1 MLHSQPHQNRRM
13 TSARTASLA
22 APSSSDAQPPA
33 VGEAPTRAP
42 AHPRPRSWPTVA
54 AAGITVFLWA
64 SAFVG
69 IRFAGHDYSP
79 GAMALGRMAAAS
91 LALSAFVA
99 LTAGVRRRRAP
110 DAPGAGRRAGLPRG
124 GTLGLIALWGV
135 AWFGGYNVALNA
147 AERLVDAGTAA
158 LLVAIAPILVAVA
171 AVAVLGE
178 RLTGRLG
185 VGVAVAFAGVA
196 LIAAGGFT
204 GHADKVGVAL
214 AVLSAVLYAF
224 GVLLQKRLLVRV
236 DAVTMTWL
244 GALAGTAA
252 LLPFAPALLAD
263 LAAAPASATLGMLYL
278 GAFPTAVGFLT
289 WGYVLSRWTAGRTT
303 AATYLSPPVTVLL
316 SWTLLGE
323 VPAPLALLGG
333 ALCLTGVVLATRR

>member
-1 MLHSQPHQNRRM
+1 M
-13 TSARTASLA
+13 
-22 APSSSDAQPPA
+22 
-33 VGEAPTRAP
+33 TRAQLTATPSRP
-42 AHPRPRSWPTVA
+42 AITEGDRASAAYPRSWPTVG
-54 AAGITVFLWA
+54 AAGTTVFLWA

-91 LALSAFVA
+91 IALSAFMA
-99 LTAGVRRRRAP
+99 FTAGVRRRSTRPLDALPGP
-110 DAPGAGRRAGLPRG
+110 DAAAPRRAALPRG
-124 GTLGLIALWGV
+124 GTLGLIVVWGV

-158 LLVAIAPILVAVA
+158 LLVAVAPILVAVA
-171 AVAVLGE
+171 AVLVLNE

-185 VGVAVAFAGVA
+185 VGVAIAFAGVA
-196 LIAAGGFT
+196 LIAASGFT

-214 AVLSAVLYAF
+214 ALLSALLYAF
-224 GVLLQKRLLVRV
+224 GVLLQKRLLARV

-252 LLPFAPALLAD
+252 LLPFAPTLLGE
-263 LAAAPASATLGMLYL
+263 LATAPPPATLGMLYL
-278 GAFPTAVGFLT
+278 GVFPTAVGFLT

-303 AATYLSPPVTVLL
+303 AATYLAPPVTVLL

-333 ALCLTGVVLATRR
+333 SLCLTGVVLATRR

>member
-1 MLHSQPHQNRRM
+1 MASPEI
-13 TSARTASLA
+13 TAPTGS
-22 APSSSDAQPPA
+22 APSTRAGTGNTHTPAPVPAPPA
-33 VGEAPTRAP
+33 G
-42 AHPRPRSWPTVA
+42 RPRSWPIVA
-54 AAGITVFLWA
+54 AAGTTVLLWA

-79 GAMALGRMAAAS
+79 GAMALGRMATAS
-91 LALSAFVA
+91 IALSAFVA
-99 LTAGVRRRRAP
+99 LTTGARRRRPGHAAP
-110 DAPGAGRRAGLPRG
+110 EADGPAPRRSGRPCGR
-124 GTLGLIALWGV
+124 TLGLIALWGV
-135 AWFGGYNVALNA
+135 AWFGGYNVTLNA

-158 LLVAIAPILVAVA
+158 LLVSVAPILVAVA
-171 AVAVLGE
+171 AVLVLGE

-185 VGVAVAFAGVA
+185 VGVTVAFAGVA
-196 LIAAGGFT
+196 LIAASGFT

-224 GVLLQKRLLVRV
+224 GVLLQKRLLARV

-244 GALAGTAA
+244 GALAGTVA
-252 LLPFAPALLAD
+252 LLPFAPTLLAE
-263 LAAAPASATLGMLYL
+263 LATAPSSATLGMLYL
-278 GAFPTAVGFLT
+278 GVFPTAIGFLT
-289 WGYVLSRWTAGRTT
+289 WGYVLSHWTAGRTT
-303 AATYLSPPVTVLL
+303 AATYLVPPVTVLL

>member
-1 MLHSQPHQNRRM
+1 M
-13 TSARTASLA
+13 TS
-22 APSSSDAQPPA
+22 PSITEPT
-33 VGEAPTRAP
+33 APTRAATEGSRAAAYP
-42 AHPRPRSWPTVA
+42 LRDARPRSWPILA
-54 AAGITVFLWA
+54 AAGTTVFLWA

-79 GAMALGRMAAAS
+79 GAMALGRMVAAS
-91 LALSAFVA
+91 TALSAFVA
-99 LTAGVRRRRAP
+99 FTTGVRRARTQRTVPRQGNLA
-110 DAPGAGRRAGLPRG
+110 ARQTLLPRG
-124 GTLGLIALWGV
+124 GTLGLVALWGV

-158 LLVAIAPILVAVA
+158 LLVSVAPILVAVA
-171 AVAVLGE
+171 AILVLGE

-185 VGVAVAFAGVA
+185 VGVAIAFAGVT

-224 GVLLQKRLLVRV
+224 GVLLQKRLLARV

-252 LLPFAPALLAD
+252 LLPFAPTLVAQ
-263 LAAAPASATLGMLYL
+263 LAAAPLPATLGVLFL
-278 GAFPTAVGFLT
+278 GVFPTAIGFLT

-303 AATYLSPPVTVLL
+303 AATYLVPPVAVLL

-333 ALCLTGVVLATRR
+333 ALCLTGVVFATRR

>member
-1 MLHSQPHQNRRM
+1 MTRAHS
-13 TSARTASLA
+13 ASLA

-33 VGEAPTRAP
+33 VGDALTRAP
-42 AHPRPRSWPTVA
+42 AYPPLGSWPIVA
-54 AAGITVFLWA
+54 AAGTTVFLWA

-91 LALSAFVA
+91 AALSAFVA

-110 DAPGAGRRAGLPRG
+110 HVASGPGRWAALPRG

-158 LLVAIAPILVAVA
+158 LLVATAPILVAVA

-185 VGVAVAFAGVA
+185 VGVAIAFAGVA

-204 GHADKVGVAL
+204 GQADKVGVAL

-224 GVLLQKRLLVRV
+224 GVLLQKRLLARV

-252 LLPFAPALLAD
+252 LLPFAPALLAE
-263 LAAAPASATLGMLYL
+263 LATAPPSATLSMLYL
-278 GAFPTAVGFLT
+278 GVFPTAVGFLT

-303 AATYLSPPVTVLL
+303 AATYLAPPVTVLL

-333 ALCLTGVVLATRR
+333 ALCLAGVVLATRR

>member
-1 MLHSQPHQNRRM
+1 M
-13 TSARTASLA
+13 TRAQLTAAPGDARTR
-22 APSSSDAQPPA
+22 PED
-33 VGEAPTRAP
+33 AP
-42 AHPRPRSWPTVA
+42 ARRHPRASSWPTLA
-54 AAGITVFLWA
+54 AAGTTVLLWA

-79 GAMALGRMAAAS
+79 GAMALGRMLAAS
-91 LALSAFVA
+91 VALTLFVA
-99 LTAGVRRRRAP
+99 LTTALRRDRARPGPDGPAPRRA
-110 DAPGAGRRAGLPRG
+110 ALPRG
-124 GTLGLIALWGV
+124 RTLGLVALWGV

-158 LLVAIAPILVAVA
+158 LLVSAAPILVAVA
-171 AVAVLGE
+171 AILVLGE

-185 VGVAVAFAGVA
+185 AGVGIAFAGVA

-204 GHADKVGVAL
+204 GHVDRLGVAL
-214 AVLSAVLYAF
+214 AVLSAALYAF
-224 GVLLQKRLLVRV
+224 GVLLQKRLLTRV

-252 LLPFAPALLAD
+252 LLPFAPALLAEV
-263 LAAAPASATLGMLYL
+263 ATAPTPATLGMLYL
-278 GAFPTAVGFLT
+278 GVFPTAIGFLT

-303 AATYLSPPVTVLL
+303 AATYLSPPLTVLL
-316 SWTLLGE
+316 SWTVLGE

>member
-1 MLHSQPHQNRRM
+1 M
-13 TSARTASLA
+13 TPAQLTA
-22 APSSSDAQPPA
+22 APLRPDATE
-33 VGEAPTRAP
+33 GDRAR
-42 AHPRPRSWPTVA
+42 AAYPRSWPTLVA
-54 AAGITVFLWA
+54 AGTTVFLWA

-69 IRFAGHDYSP
+69 IRFVGHDYSP
-79 GAMALGRMAAAS
+79 GALALGRMAAAS
-91 LALSAFVA
+91 VALSAFVA
-99 LTAGVRRRRAP
+99 FTAGLRRARP
-110 DAPGAGRRAGLPRG
+110 PHAAPEPHGPAPRRAALPRG

-158 LLVAIAPILVAVA
+158 LLVAFAPILVAVA
-171 AVAVLGE
+171 AVLVLGE

-185 VGVAVAFAGVA
+185 AGVAIAFAGVA
-196 LIAAGGFT
+196 LIAASGFT

-214 AVLSAVLYAF
+214 AVLAALLYAF
-224 GVLLQKRLLVRV
+224 GVLLQKRLLARV

-252 LLPFAPALLAD
+252 LLPFAPTFLGQLAT
-263 LAAAPASATLGMLYL
+263 APPAATLGMLYL
-278 GAFPTAVGFLT
+278 GVFPTAVGFLA

-303 AATYLSPPVTVLL
+303 AATYLAPPVTVLL
-316 SWTLLGE
+316 SWLLLDE

>member
-1 MLHSQPHQNRRM
+1 M
-13 TSARTASLA
+13 TCAETT
-22 APSSSDAQPPA
+22 
-33 VGEAPTRAP
+33 APTTAAASTRPAAEAAHTLTREPAP
-42 AHPRPRSWPTVA
+42 PTGRPRPWPIVA
-54 AAGITVFLWA
+54 AAGTTVLLWA

-79 GAMALGRMAAAS
+79 GAMALGRMATAS
-91 LALSAFVA
+91 IALSVFVA
-99 LTAGVRRRRAP
+99 ALTT
-110 DAPGAGRRAGLPRG
+110 GAGRRSGRPRHGTPGLGAPAPRRS

-158 LLVAIAPILVAVA
+158 LLVSVAPILVAVA
-171 AVAVLGE
+171 AILVLGE

-185 VGVAVAFAGVA
+185 LGMAVAFAGVA

-204 GHADKVGVAL
+204 GHADKLGVAL
-214 AVLSAVLYAF
+214 AVLSAALYAF
-224 GVLLQKRLLVRV
+224 GVLLQKRLLARV

-252 LLPFAPALLAD
+252 LLPFAPALLGEI
-263 LAAAPASATLGMLYL
+263 AAAPPSATLGMLYL
-278 GAFPTAVGFLT
+278 GVFPTAIGFLT

-303 AATYLSPPVTVLL
+303 AATYLVPPVTVLL
-316 SWTLLGE
+316 SWTVLGE

-333 ALCLTGVVLATRR
+333 ALCLTGVILATRR

>member
-1 MLHSQPHQNRRM
+1 M
-13 TSARTASLA
+13 AS
-22 APSSSDAQPPA
+22 P
-33 VGEAPTRAP
+33 EITAPTRSAASTQAAAGDTHTRTPAP
-42 AHPRPRSWPTVA
+42 ARPTGRPRSWPIVA
-54 AAGITVFLWA
+54 AAGTTVLLWA

-79 GAMALGRMAAAS
+79 GAMALGRMATAS
-91 LALSAFVA
+91 IALTAFVA
-99 LTAGVRRRRAP
+99 LTAAARHGSRQPGHATPAP
-110 DAPGAGRRAGLPRG
+110 DDAAPGRSGLPRG
-124 GTLGLIALWGV
+124 WTLGLIGLWGV
-135 AWFGGYNVALNA
+135 AWFGGYNVTLNA

-158 LLVAIAPILVAVA
+158 LLVSVAPILVAVA
-171 AVAVLGE
+171 AVLVLGE
-178 RLTGRLG
+178 RLTSRLG
-185 VGVAVAFAGVA
+185 VGVTVAFAGVA

-224 GVLLQKRLLVRV
+224 GVLLQKRLLARV

-244 GALAGTAA
+244 GAVAGTVA
-252 LLPFAPALLAD
+252 LLPFTPTLLGE
-263 LAAAPASATLGMLYL
+263 LAAAPPSATLGMLYL
-278 GAFPTAVGFLT
+278 GVFPTAVGFLT

-303 AATYLSPPVTVLL
+303 AATYLAPPVTVLL

>member
-1 MLHSQPHQNRRM
+1 M
-13 TSARTASLA
+13 TLT
-22 APSSSDAQPPA
+22 
-33 VGEAPTRAP
+33 EAPAGAATDGSRAT
-42 AHPRPRSWPTVA
+42 AYPRPVARRRSWPIMVA
-54 AAGITVFLWA
+54 AGTTVVLWA

-79 GAMALGRMAAAS
+79 GAMALGRMLAAS
-91 LALSAFVA
+91 VA
-99 LTAGVRRRRAP
+99 LTAFIAFYRRTRAPHAGPTPEALTPRRA
-110 DAPGAGRRAGLPRG
+110 AVLPRR
-124 GTLGLIALWGV
+124 GTLGLIMLWGV

-158 LLVAIAPILVAVA
+158 LLVSVAPILVAVA
-171 AVAVLGE
+171 ATLVLGE

-185 VGVAVAFAGVA
+185 VGVTIAFAGVA

-214 AVLSAVLYAF
+214 AALSAVLYAF
-224 GVLLQKRLLVRV
+224 GVLLQKRLLARV

-252 LLPFAPALLAD
+252 LLPFAPTLLAEF
-263 LAAAPASATLGMLYL
+263 AAAPLPATLGVLFL
-278 GAFPTAVGFLT
+278 GVFPTAIGFLT

-303 AATYLSPPVTVLL
+303 AATYLVPPVTVLL

-333 ALCLTGVVLATRR
+333 ALCLTGVVFATRR

>member
-1 MLHSQPHQNRRM
+1 M
-13 TSARTASLA
+13 T
-22 APSSSDAQPPA
+22 PAQLT
-33 VGEAPTRAP
+33 VAPTRPYDTEGDRDRA
-42 AHPRPRSWPTVA
+42 AYPRPWPTLA
-54 AAGITVFLWA
+54 AAGTTVFLWA
-64 SAFVG
+64 SAFIG

-91 LALSAFVA
+91 IALSAFVA
-99 LTAGVRRRRAP
+99 VTAGRRRRSVHPAHAAP
-110 DAPGAGRRAGLPRG
+110 EDGVPPRG
-124 GTLGLIALWGV
+124 AALRRRGTLGLIALWGV

-147 AERLVDAGTAA
+147 SEQLVDAGTAA
-158 LLVAIAPILVAVA
+158 LLVAVAPLLVAVA
-171 AVAVLGE
+171 AVLVLGE

-185 VGVAVAFAGVA
+185 VGVAIAFAGVA
-196 LIAAGGFT
+196 LIAASGFT

-214 AVLSAVLYAF
+214 ALLSALLYAF
-224 GVLLQKRLLVRV
+224 GVLLQKRLLARV

-252 LLPFAPALLAD
+252 LLPFAPTLLAQ
-263 LAAAPASATLGMLYL
+263 LMTAPPAASLGVLYL
-278 GAFPTAVGFLT
+278 GVFPTAIGFLT
-289 WGYVLSRWTAGRTT
+289 WGYVLSRWTAGRTS
-303 AATYLSPPVTVLL
+303 AATYLSPPVAVLL

>member
-1 MLHSQPHQNRRM
+1 M
-13 TSARTASLA
+13 TRSETTARTRDA
-22 APSSSDAQPPA
+22 AGD
-33 VGEAPTRAP
+33 AP
-42 AHPRPRSWPTVA
+42 ARPADRPRSWPIGA
-54 AAGITVFLWA
+54 AAGTTVLLWA

-79 GAMALGRMAAAS
+79 GAMALGRMAAACI
-91 LALSAFVA
+91 ALSAFVA
-99 LTAGVRRRRAP
+99 LTTGARRRSGR
-110 DAPGAGRRAGLPRG
+110 PGHGTPEPGGPASRRSGRPG
-124 GTLGLIALWGV
+124 GRTLGLVALWGV

-158 LLVAIAPILVAVA
+158 LLVAVAPILVAVA
-171 AVAVLGE
+171 AILVLGE

-214 AVLSAVLYAF
+214 AVFSAMLYAF
-224 GVLLQKRLLVRV
+224 GVLLQKRLLARV
-236 DAVTMTWL
+236 DAVRMTWL
-244 GALAGTAA
+244 GALAGTVA
-252 LLPFAPALLAD
+252 LLPFAPALLGE
-263 LAAAPASATLGMLYL
+263 LATAPPAATLGMLYL
-278 GAFPTAVGFLT
+278 GVFPTAIGFLT
-289 WGYVLSRWTAGRTT
+289 WGYVLSHWTAGRTT
-303 AATYLSPPVTVLL
+303 ATTYLVPPVTVLL

-323 VPAPLALLGG
+323 MPAALSLLGG

>member
-1 MLHSQPHQNRRM
+1 M
-13 TSARTASLA
+13 TSAQLTA
-22 APSSSDAQPPA
+22 APSRPQDTE
-33 VGEAPTRAP
+33 GDRDRAP
-42 AHPRPRSWPTVA
+42 YTRSGPTVA
-54 AAGITVFLWA
+54 AAGITVLLWA

-79 GAMALGRMAAAS
+79 GAMALGRMVAAS
-91 LALSAFVA
+91 VALSVFVA
-99 LTAGVRRRRAP
+99 FTARLRRDRPRPTAPGPDRRA
-110 DAPGAGRRAGLPRG
+110 ALPRG
-124 GTLGLIALWGV
+124 GTLGLVALWGV

-158 LLVAIAPILVAVA
+158 LLVAVAPILVAVA
-171 AVAVLGE
+171 AVLVLGE

-185 VGVAVAFAGVA
+185 TGVAIAFVGVA
-196 LIAAGGFT
+196 LIAASGFT
-204 GHADKVGVAL
+204 GHADKVGVGL
-214 AVLSAVLYAF
+214 AVLSALLYAF
-224 GVLLQKRLLVRV
+224 GVLLQKRLLARV

-252 LLPFAPALLAD
+252 LLPFAPALLGQ
-263 LAAAPASATLGMLYL
+263 LVAAPLSSTLGMLYL
-278 GAFPTAVGFLT
+278 GVFPTAIGFLA

-303 AATYLSPPVTVLL
+303 AATYLVPPVTVLL
-316 SWTLLGE
+316 SWTLLDE

>member
-1 MLHSQPHQNRRM
+1 M
-13 TSARTASLA
+13 TCPEITASTEA
-22 APSSSDAQPPA
+22 A
-33 VGEAPTRAP
+33 APTRAAVEDTRARSRAP
-42 AHPRPRSWPTVA
+42 ARPAGRPGSWPVVA
-54 AAGITVFLWA
+54 AAGTTVLLWA

-79 GAMALGRMAAAS
+79 GAMALGRMATAS
-91 LALSAFVA
+91 IALSVFVA
-99 LTAGVRRRRAP
+99 LTTGARRRSRRPRHATPGLDGPAP
-110 DAPGAGRRAGLPRG
+110 SRSGPPRG
-124 GTLGLIALWGV
+124 RTLGLIALWGV

-158 LLVAIAPILVAVA
+158 LLVSVAPILVAVA
-171 AVAVLGE
+171 AVIVLGE

-204 GHADKVGVAL
+204 GQANQVGVAL

-224 GVLLQKRLLVRV
+224 GVLLQKRLLARV

-244 GALAGTAA
+244 GALAGTVA
-252 LLPFAPALLAD
+252 LLPFAPTLLGEF
-263 LAAAPASATLGMLYL
+263 AAAPSSATLGMLYL
-278 GAFPTAVGFLT
+278 GVFPTAIGFLT
-289 WGYVLSRWTAGRTT
+289 WGYVLSRWTAGRTA

-316 SWTLLGE
+316 SWALLGE
-323 VPAPLALLGG
+323 VPASLALLGG

>member
-1 MLHSQPHQNRRM
+1 M
-13 TSARTASLA
+13 TPAQLTA
-22 APSSSDAQPPA
+22 APSRPDTTEGDRARPA
-33 VGEAPTRAP
+33 Y
-42 AHPRPRSWPTVA
+42 PRSWPTVA
-54 AAGITVFLWA
+54 AAGTTVFLWA

-91 LALSAFVA
+91 IALSAFVA
-99 LTAGVRRRRAP
+99 FTARLRRTRPQHAVR
-110 DAPGAGRRAGLPRG
+110 DAPAPSRAALPRG
-124 GTLGLIALWGV
+124 GTLGLVALWGV

-158 LLVAIAPILVAVA
+158 LLVAVAPILVAVA
-171 AVAVLGE
+171 AVLVLGE

-185 VGVAVAFAGVA
+185 VGVAIAFAGVA
-196 LIAAGGFT
+196 LIAASGFT

-214 AVLSAVLYAF
+214 ALLSALLYAF
-224 GVLLQKRLLVRV
+224 GVLLQKRLLARV

-252 LLPFAPALLAD
+252 LLPFAPTLLGQ
-263 LAAAPASATLGMLYL
+263 LATAPPAATLGMLYL
-278 GAFPTAVGFLT
+278 GVFPTAVGFLA

-303 AATYLSPPVTVLL
+303 AATYLAPPVTVLL

>member
-1 MLHSQPHQNRRM
+1 M
-13 TSARTASLA
+13 TPAQLTA
-22 APSSSDAQPPA
+22 APSRPDATE
-33 VGEAPTRAP
+33 GDRAL
-42 AHPRPRSWPTVA
+42 AAYPRSWPIVA
-54 AAGITVFLWA
+54 AAGTTVFLWA

-91 LALSAFVA
+91 IALSAFVA
-99 LTAGVRRRRAP
+99 FTAGLRRRSARPQHAVPDGAAP
-110 DAPGAGRRAGLPRG
+110 RRAALPRG

-171 AVAVLGE
+171 AVLVLGE

-185 VGVAVAFAGVA
+185 VGVAIAFAGVA

-204 GHADKVGVAL
+204 GHADKVGVVL

-224 GVLLQKRLLVRV
+224 GVLLQKRLLARV

-252 LLPFAPALLAD
+252 LLPFAPTLLGE
-263 LAAAPASATLGMLYL
+263 LATAPPSATLGMLYL
-278 GAFPTAVGFLT
+278 GLFPTAIGFLT
-289 WGYVLSRWTAGRTT
+289 WGYVLSRWTAGRTS
-303 AATYLSPPVTVLL
+303 AATYLAPPVTVLL

>member
-1 MLHSQPHQNRRM
+1 M

-91 LALSAFVA
+91 VALSAFVA
-99 LTAGVRRRRAP
+99 LTAGVRRRRAAHA
-110 DAPGAGRRAGLPRG
+110 APGSDRRAGLPRG

-204 GHADKVGVAL
+204 GHADQVGVAL

-244 GALAGTAA
+244 GALAGTVA
-252 LLPFAPALLAD
+252 LLPFAPALVAELAT
-263 LAAAPASATLGMLYL
+263 APASATLGVLYL

>member
-1 MLHSQPHQNRRM
+1 MTLTQP
-13 TSARTASLA
+13 TAARSRPAGTAG
-22 APSSSDAQPPA
+22 D
-33 VGEAPTRAP
+33 GAP
-42 AHPRPRSWPTVA
+42 AAYARSWPTLA
-54 AAGITVFLWA
+54 AAGTTVLLWA

-91 LALSAFVA
+91 AALGAFVA
-99 LTAGVRRRRAP
+99 LTAGLRRDRAP
-110 DAPGAGRRAGLPRG
+110 RRTAMPRG

-158 LLVAIAPILVAVA
+158 LLVAVAPILVAVA
-171 AVAVLGE
+171 AVLVLGE
-178 RLTGRLG
+178 RLTRRLG
-185 VGVAVAFAGVA
+185 VGVAIAFAGVA
-196 LIAAGGFT
+196 LIAASGFT
-204 GHADKVGVAL
+204 GHADKLGVAL
-214 AVLSAVLYAF
+214 AVLSAMLYAF
-224 GVLLQKRLLVRV
+224 GVLLQKRLLARV

-252 LLPFAPALLAD
+252 LLPFAPTLLD
-263 LAAAPASATLGMLYL
+263 ELAAAPAEATLGMLYL
-278 GAFPTAVGFLT
+278 GVFPTAVGFLA

-303 AATYLSPPVTVLL
+303 AATYLVPPVTVLL

-333 ALCLTGVVLATRR
+333 ALCLAGVVLATRR

>member
-1 MLHSQPHQNRRM
+1 M
-13 TSARTASLA
+13 TLTEAPGRATTDGSRATAYPPSA
-22 APSSSDAQPPA
+22 APRR
-33 VGEAPTRAP
+33 T
-42 AHPRPRSWPTVA
+42 WPIVA
-54 AAGITVFLWA
+54 AAATTVVLWA

-79 GAMALGRMAAAS
+79 GAMALGRMLAAS
-91 LALSAFVA
+91 AA
-99 LTAGVRRRRAP
+99 LTLFVVVTRRIRAP
-110 DAPGAGRRAGLPRG
+110 YAAPSPHRVAVPRG

-158 LLVAIAPILVAVA
+158 LLVAVAPILVAIA
-171 AVAVLGE
+171 ATLVLGE

-185 VGVAVAFAGVA
+185 VGVTIAFVGVA
-196 LIAAGGFT
+196 LIAVGGFT
-204 GHADKVGVAL
+204 GHADPVGVAL

-224 GVLLQKRLLVRV
+224 GVLLQKRLLARV
-236 DAVTMTWL
+236 DAVTVTWL

-252 LLPFAPALLAD
+252 LLPFAPTLLTEFT
-263 LAAAPASATLGMLYL
+263 AAPLPATLGVLFL
-278 GAFPTAVGFLT
+278 GVFPTAIGFLT
-289 WGYVLSRWTAGRTT
+289 WGYVLSHWTAGRTT
-303 AATYLSPPVTVLL
+303 AATYLVPPVTVLL

-333 ALCLTGVVLATRR
+333 VLCLAGVIFATRR

>member
-1 MLHSQPHQNRRM
+1 M
-13 TSARTASLA
+13 TPALLTA
-22 APSSSDAQPPA
+22 APSRPHDTGSD
-33 VGEAPTRAP
+33 RAP
-42 AHPRPRSWPTVA
+42 RPYTRSWPTVA
-54 AAGITVFLWA
+54 AAGTTVLLWA

-79 GAMALGRMAAAS
+79 GAMALGRMVAAS
-91 LALSAFVA
+91 IALSAFVA
-99 LTAGVRRRRAP
+99 FTAGLRRNRPRPAGPGPDRRPA
-110 DAPGAGRRAGLPRG
+110 LPRG

-147 AERLVDAGTAA
+147 AERLIDAGTAA
-158 LLVAIAPILVAVA
+158 LLVAVAPILVAVA
-171 AVAVLGE
+171 AVLVLGE

-185 VGVAVAFAGVA
+185 TGVAVAFAGVA
-196 LIAAGGFT
+196 LIAASGFT

-214 AVLSAVLYAF
+214 AVLSALLYAF
-224 GVLLQKRLLVRV
+224 GVLLQKRLLARV

-252 LLPFAPALLAD
+252 LLPFAPTLVGQ
-263 LAAAPASATLGMLYL
+263 LAAAPLPATLGMLYL
-278 GAFPTAVGFLT
+278 GVFPTAIGFLA

-303 AATYLSPPVTVLL
+303 AATYLVPPVTVLL
-316 SWTLLGE
+316 SWTLLAE

-333 ALCLTGVVLATRR
+333 ALCLTGVVFATRR